1 MSSLGPGS
9 WHCRERGSPQLKR
22 IRLEG
27 GLRIPSC
34 CLEILLASEGK
45 DKGGGEGEVE
55 QAGISG
61 QVP

>member
-1 MSSLGPGS
+1 MSSLGLRS
-9 WHCRERGSPQLKR
+9 WHWSERGSPQLKGR
-22 IRLEG
+22 RLEG
-27 GLRIPSC
+27 GLGLPGFFF
-34 CLEILLASEGK
+34 EILLVSEDK

>member
-9 WHCRERGSPQLKR
+9 WHWSERGSPQLKG

-27 GLRIPSC
+27 GLGLPSC
-34 CLEILLASEGK
+34 CLEILLVCEDK